1 MLTNGGDMKAA
12 IVVDQSLPTG
22 LKSNCGAV
30 LGVSLGA
37 LHPEIVG
44 PDLHDAGGGFHH
56 GITGLP
62 IPVLSATGGLIAEI
76 VDRSRGSEETKVI
89 AFNNIAQSCT
99 SYDEYEKQLAATKR
113 EDLSYLAVLIVGTK
127 RGVNRLAG
135 SLPLVR

>member
-1 MLTNGGDMKAA
+1 MKAV
-12 IVVDQSLPTG
+12 IVVDQNLPVG

-62 IPVLSATGGLIAEI
+62 IPVLSTTRSRIAEI
-76 VDRSRGSEETKVI
+76 VDKSRGSEETRVI
-89 AFNNIAQSCT
+89 GFNNIAQSCT
-99 SYDEYEKQLAATKR
+99 SYDEYEKQLAATDR
-113 EDLSYLAVLIVGTK
+113 EDLSYLAVLIIGTK